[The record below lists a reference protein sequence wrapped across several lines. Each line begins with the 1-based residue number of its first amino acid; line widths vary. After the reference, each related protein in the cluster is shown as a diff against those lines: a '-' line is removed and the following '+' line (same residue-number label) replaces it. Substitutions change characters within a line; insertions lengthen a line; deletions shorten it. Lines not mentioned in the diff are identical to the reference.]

1 MVETKNNY
9 KKRYNNKGQQG
20 RRRYPART
28 GNGGK
33 RYGLLNFLFSFEGRI
48 SKNLFIGFTFFFTIL
63 SFLLDVIS
71 VSVPVENH
79 QYFNV
84 VFGIINLFILWIV
97 IALGYKRAHSLGISG
112 FYSIV
117 GTVLFK
123 PFFCFLRTE
132 RDFPN
137 DSSYKNHFDRFK
149 KIGFF
154 FDKNLFTRILF
165 ILIIGALAVIPYAL
179 MSKNNFMPQDIK
191 NVLWFVLGV
200 VVFNILQ
207 IFFLNAKWFR
217 RYYTNALKVLSFVGY
232 NLFIITVYS
241 AYLLT
246 MLQIA
251 INTAK

>member
-9 KKRYNNKGQQG
+9 RKRYNNKGQAH
-20 RRRYPART
+20 RRYSNHT

-33 RYGLLNFLFSFEGRI
+33 RHGLLNFLFSFEGRI
-48 SKNLFIGFTFFFTIL
+48 SKNLFIGFSLFFTVL
-63 SFLLDVIS
+63 SFILDIIS
-71 VSVPVENH
+71 VNVPVENS
-79 QYFNV
+79 QVFNTI
-84 VFGIINLFILWIV
+84 FGIINLFILWIV

-117 GTVLFK
+117 GTILFK

-149 KIGFF
+149 KIGYF

-165 ILIIGALAVIPYAL
+165 ILIIGVLAVIPYL
-179 MSKNNFMPQDIK
+179 FMNKNVFAGSDIN
-191 NVLWFVLGV
+191 NVLWFILGIVL
-200 VVFNILQ
+200 FNILQ
-207 IFFLNAKWFR
+207 IFFINVKWFR
-217 RYYTNALKVLSFVGY
+217 RYYSNILKVLSFVGY
-232 NLFIITVYS
+232 NLFVITIYS
-241 AYLLT
+241 AYLIT

-251 INTAK
+251 MHSPK